1 VFVRPP
7 RLGRSKGA
15 TSLSWVLTQVK
26 TTITASTA
34 STASTAITAMTAVQL
49 SDVFRQQHC
58 HSLSSNER
66 PADSHGPH
74 HPDKGPPLLFHRDV
88 ISAPESL
95 AFLVH
100 LVSPT

>member
-26 TTITASTA
+26 TTITAVTA
-34 STASTAITAMTAVQL
+34 VTAVNRHTATTGSTAITAVQW
-49 SDVFRQQHC
+49 SDIFRQQHC

-74 HPDKGPPLLFHRDV
+74 HPDKGPSLLFHRD
-88 ISAPESL
+88 SL
-95 AFLVH
+95 RA
-100 LVSPT
+100 